1 MQRRILA
8 LALILLISGG
18 SVILVNPATCKAQDN
33 RVTDNAVKTV
43 LENKLRK
50 DNLLRNDNIKVKVE
64 NGMVTLTGTVP
75 TLADKKKA
83 EQDAVKVAESYKVE
97 NNLVL
102 VQASSSDQEIAKE
115 VGDQIHNNLFYTV
128 FDWIVVKVK
137 GGVVNLS
144 GYVSYAWAK
153 TVFQHL
159 AETVPGVKQVDNEIQ
174 ALPLS
179 TYDDRLRQSIALAIY
194 TDPMFEGYAYE
205 ADPPIHIIVN
215 NGKVTLMGE
224 VDYPLQK
231 NTAERLVL
239 FNTEA
244 FGVTNDLEV
253 RNK

>member
-1 MQRRILA
+1 MKT
-8 LALILLISGG
+8 LLE
-18 SVILVNPATCKAQDN
+18 
-33 RVTDNAVKTV
+33 R
-43 LENKLRK
+43 KLKK
-50 DNLLRNDNIKVKVE
+50 DKLLKDDNIKVTVE
-64 NGMVTLTGTVP
+64 NGVVTLTGTVP

-83 EQDAVKVAESYKVE
+83 EQDAEKVAESYKIE
-97 NNLVL
+97 NELVL
-102 VQASSSDQEIAKE
+102 VQANSSDQQLAKE

-128 FDWIVVKVK
+128 FDWIVVQVQ
-137 GGVVNLS
+137 GGAVTLS

-194 TDPMFEGYAYE
+194 SDPMFEGYAYDT
-205 ADPPIHIIVN
+205 DPPIHIIVN
-215 NGKVTLMGE
+215 NGKVTLMG
-224 VDYPLQK
+224 VVNTPLEK
-231 NTAERLVL
+231 NSAERIVL

-253 RNK
+253 RNP